1 MRFGPSVS
9 TFALLTTIVAP
20 GCTGDSSNDDEVG
33 ETQTSEGTTDTTSG
47 DATDDATSDA
57 STDDATSDATDATTD
72 TSDTTDTTTGEEQ
85 PASVP
90 GCDDASF
97 FEVPADP
104 AERGPWAVGARQVT
118 IDGLNTEIWYPAAWG
133 SEAGQDAKT
142 YDIRYALPESEQA
155 KITDAKNPLQ
165 VCDCYDQLPIDDAHG
180 PYPVV
185 VFIHGTASWRS
196 QSLTQMTHWASRGFV
211 VISSDHPGLWLAD
224 TLGLACGTPGG
235 QQNLSGD
242 TDAVLAAIA
251 NPSGELEFLAGRLDT
266 SRIAI
271 SGHSAGGSAAAS
283 QASKPNVRVS
293 IPMAS
298 GNPVANGP
306 ALESALFLGGMSDG
320 VVNYA
325 STQNGYAQ
333 SMPTKRLVGLTNA
346 GHLAFSDIC
355 EIENADGQ
363 NILEIATEAGVCG
376 AQFAGFLF
384 DCDPSFLDA
393 TIGGAIINYSSTA
406 VLEQVLKCV
415 AGPDLFADFEASYP
429 DVGEY
434 QEAL

>member
-1 MRFGPSVS
+1 MRS
-9 TFALLTTIVAP
+9 TFAPLALALFGSTSIV
-20 GCTGDSSNDDEVG
+20 GCAGDSSNDDEVG
-33 ETQTSEGTTDTTSG
+33 ETGSDSSTTATDELDDDATANDAETTSDSSSDTSTTDTT
-47 DATDDATSDA
+47 DT
-57 STDDATSDATDATTD
+57 ATTD
-72 TSDTTDTTTGEEQ
+72 TGDEPE
-85 PASVP
+85 SVP
-90 GCDDASF
+90 GCDDSSF
-97 FEVPADP
+97 YAVPADP

-118 IDGLNTEIWYPAAWG
+118 IDGLNTEIWYPAAWA
-133 SEAGQDAKT
+133 SDAGQDPKT

-155 KITDAKNPLQ
+155 KITDDKNPLQ
-165 VCDCYDQLPIDDAHG
+165 VCDCYDQLPIDDQHG

-242 TDAVLAAIA
+242 TDSVLAAIA
-251 NPSGELEFLAGRLDT
+251 NPSGELEFLAGLLDT
-266 SRIAI
+266 SRLAI
-271 SGHSAGGSAAAS
+271 SGHSAGASAAAN
-283 QASKPNVRVS
+283 QASKPDIRVS
-293 IPMAS
+293 IPMA
-298 GNPVANGP
+298 GGAAVAQGP
-306 ALESALFLGGMSDG
+306 ALESALFLGGQSDG
-320 VVNYA
+320 VVAYT
-325 STQNGYAQ
+325 STQNAYMQ
-333 SMPTKRLVGLTNA
+333 SMPSKRLVGLSNA

-363 NILEIATEAGVCG
+363 NILEIAVEAGVCG

-384 DCDPSFLDA
+384 DCDPTFLDA
-393 TIGGAIINYSSTA
+393 QIAGDIINYSSTA

-415 AGPDLFADFEASYP
+415 QGPDLFAEFEATYP

-434 QEAL
+434 QAAL